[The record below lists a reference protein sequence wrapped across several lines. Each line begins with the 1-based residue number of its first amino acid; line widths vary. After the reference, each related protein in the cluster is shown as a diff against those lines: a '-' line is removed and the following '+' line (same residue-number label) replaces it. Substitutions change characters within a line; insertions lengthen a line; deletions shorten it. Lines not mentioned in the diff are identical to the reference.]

1 MPEYLAPGVYV
12 EEIDAIK
19 TIEGVSTSTTGF
31 AGVTRR
37 GPVEG
42 PPTLV
47 TSFAEFQRSFGGYFD
62 FGPTFLNHRYM
73 PFAVDGFFTNGGKR
87 LYVSR
92 VAATGAGAPTAA
104 STIATG
110 GMITRLSAGQD
121 VPADPAT
128 ASIAV
133 ATLRGIQVGTLIR
146 LVMTKEGVTYTS
158 NDLTPT
164 AITPA
169 TNTVSFVA
177 GVTITPAGPPSFEA
191 SRTTVLTISDG
202 VSTAGVDTG
211 VITPL
216 GTITTGRTPTFMI
229 SAADPGGWGREI
241 VVQVS
246 HEVGGR
252 AEVSAHLLAGA
263 NTSTFR
269 LTTAAGFY
277 VDAWVELNLPA
288 GKRYRRVRSIDG
300 TAITVWGQSITA
312 LQIPAGTEVVVCEF
326 RVLASYQGVVEQ
338 FGGLTLEPVPGKSFI
353 DVINNGSKLIS
364 VSWPAPPAVGQ
375 LHPLMIPSAADGLTI
390 VLGTG
395 GSEGNPPT
403 ALDYRGTTTAGGLH
417 TGIKALEDIDQVSI
431 IAAPGATDQLVQNAL
446 IEQCERLKDRFAILD
461 PAPKGGNQAPL
472 PSDIL
477 NQRSLYDTK
486 YAALYYPRLMLFDPI
501 ANQNIPGPP
510 SGHMA
515 GIYARTDIELGVHVA
530 PANQVVR
537 GITDLELTIN
547 KENQD
552 ILNPKNVNVI
562 RDFRADGR
570 GLRVWGAR
578 CITSDTEWK
587 YVPVRRLFIFLEES
601 LDEGTQWVVFLPND
615 EPLWERVKQSVEN
628 FLTRVWR
635 DGALQGAK
643 PEEAYFVKVDRTTM
657 TQDDIDNGRLI
668 MIIGVA
674 AVKPAEF
681 VIIRIGQ
688 WSGGSQVT
696 EG

>member
-37 GPVEG
+37 GSVEG

-47 TSFAEFQRSFGGYFD
+47 TSFAEFQRLFGGYFD
-62 FGPTFLNHRYM
+62 FGPTFMNHRYM

-87 LYVSR
+87 LYISR
-92 VAATGAGAPTAA
+92 VTAGGAGAPTAA
-104 STIATG
+104 STVATG
-110 GMITRLSAGQD
+110 GMITRLAIGQD
-121 VPADPAT
+121 VIVDPAT
-128 ASIAV
+128 ASIVV
-133 ATLRGIQVGTLIR
+133 ATLRGIQNGTVIR
-146 LVMTKEGVTYTS
+146 LVMTREGVAYTS
-158 NDLTPT
+158 NDLTVT
-164 AITPA
+164 GITSA
-169 TNTVSFVA
+169 TNTVSFAA
-177 GVTITPAGPPSFEA
+177 GVTIAPVGPLSFES
-191 SRTTVLTISDG
+191 SRTTVLTITDG
-202 VSTAGVDTG
+202 VNTGGVNPGVVTALAA
-211 VITPL
+211 ITDP
-216 GTITTGRTPTFMI
+216 RANTFTI
-229 SAADPGGWGREI
+229 SAADPGSWGRDI
-241 VVQVS
+241 VIQVI

-252 AEVSAHLLAGA
+252 SEVSAHLQPGA
-263 NTSTFR
+263 DLSTFR
-269 LTTAAGFY
+269 LTTTAGFY
-277 VDAWVELNLPA
+277 VDAWVELSMPA
-288 GKRYRRVRSIDG
+288 GKRYRRIRSVNG

-312 LQIPAGTEVVVCEF
+312 AQIPAGTEVVVCEF
-326 RVLASYQGVVEQ
+326 RVLASYQSVVEQ
-338 FGGLTLEPVPGKSFI
+338 FVGLTLEQVPGKFFM
-353 DVINNGSKLIS
+353 DVINNGSNLIA
-364 VSWPAPPAVGQ
+364 VSWAAAPASG
-375 LHPLMIPSAADGLTI
+375 LRHPMLIPSAPDGLTI

-395 GSEGNPPT
+395 GTDGNPPT
-403 ALDYRGTTTAGGLH
+403 AADYRGTTTAGGLH

-431 IAAPGATDQLVQNAL
+431 IAAPGATNQLVQNAL

-461 PAPKGGNQAPL
+461 PAPRGGNQPPL
-472 PSDIL
+472 LTDAL
-477 NQRSLYDTK
+477 NQRNLYDTK

-501 ANQNIPGPP
+501 SETNIPGPP
-510 SGHMA
+510 SGHIA

-537 GITDLELTIN
+537 GITDLELVIN

-578 CITSDTEWK
+578 CLTSDTEWK

-615 EPLWERVKQSVEN
+615 EPLWERVKQGVEN
-628 FLTRVWR
+628 FLRRVWR
-635 DGALQGAK
+635 DGALQGAT
-643 PEEAYFVKVDRTTM
+643 PEEAYFVKVDHTTM